1 MKRKGTVPV
10 APQSSSR
17 KPQCQ
22 SYVGY
27 ESPLVI
33 LLGGHYLGVCVKTQ
47 QSIADCF
54 FHMRHYH

>member
-27 ESPLVI
+27 GYNLQ
-33 LLGGHYLGVCVKTQ
+33 LLGNAIHKSSFTIIKVTLL
-47 QSIADCF
+47 
-54 FHMRHYH
+54 

>member
-1 MKRKGTVPV
+1 MYISDEKKGTVPV

-33 LLGGHYLGVCVKTQ
+33 LLGGRCLRENSAINC
-47 QSIADCF
+47 
-54 FHMRHYH
+54 